1 VYVAFLF
8 DVAGEKELS
17 IPMILGGIL
26 FLLTRSP
33 SILIAVLV
41 YTSLAGILES
51 YSNALKSQIG
61 KEQVDGD
68 RFIEGMWLLL
78 ENRLDTG
85 SNIELRCFRGLM
97 VSSIAMILTCS
108 YLLYESVLFVTGS
121 SLSSGLALV
130 FYIGIIYSF
139 YLVYSSF
146 FSMPLYLIVDKAL
159 AVLFPSSE
167 DKEELSNFS
176 FNTRQED

>member
-1 VYVAFLF
+1 MAFLF

-33 SILIAVLV
+33 SILIAVVV

-51 YSNALKSQIG
+51 YSNALKSRIE
-61 KEQVDGD
+61 KEKVDGD
-68 RFIEGMWLLL
+68 KFREGMWLLL
-78 ENRLDTG
+78 ENRMDTG
-85 SNIELRCFRGLM
+85 SNIELRCFRGM
-97 VSSIAMILTCS
+97 MISSIAMILTCG
-108 YLLYESVLFVTGS
+108 YLLYESVLFVSAS

-139 YLVYSSF
+139 YLVYNSF
-146 FSMPLYLIVDKAL
+146 FSMPLYLIVDKLL
-159 AVLFPSSE
+159 AILFPSSE
-167 DKEELSNFS
+167 DEEELSSFS
-176 FNTRQED
+176 FNTSQED